1 MGGRTL
7 IPNATT
13 GVVFLGTPF
22 RGGGTITSEQM
33 ISTIMANP
41 ELMKENGLSIQP
53 RILDLLK
60 GDSEQLIVHVKE
72 FSRLCT
78 TQKDWIKCH
87 CFFEERE
94 TPVGI
99 VIGHGNLKVYFPT
112 L

>member
-41 ELMKENGLSIQP
+41 ELKENGLSIQP